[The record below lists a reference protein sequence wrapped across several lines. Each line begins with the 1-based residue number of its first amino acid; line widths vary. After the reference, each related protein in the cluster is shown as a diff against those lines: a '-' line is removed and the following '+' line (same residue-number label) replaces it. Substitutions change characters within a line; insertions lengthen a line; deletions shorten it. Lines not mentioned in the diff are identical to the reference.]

1 MDKNRKE
8 EIIEIIKYISQLMID
23 LSESNKEFNNY
34 VKDIYSKYIIDNDDY
49 TVDLTIPYSNLLD
62 HQLKF
67 LGKLNYYKNEFI
79 KSIEELKRVSV
90 TSSSLYEL
98 SANDTIN
105 KIDDQITWLKT
116 SINKTNEL
124 FTEYLK

>member
-34 VKDIYSKYIIDNDDY
+34 VKDIYSKYVIDNDDY

-90 TSSSLYEL
+90 TTSSLYEL

>member
-34 VKDIYSKYIIDNDDY
+34 VKDIYSRYIVDNDDY
-49 TVDLTIPYSNLLD
+49 NIDLTIPYSNLLD

-90 TSSSLYEL
+90 TTSSLYEL
-98 SANDTIN
+98 SAKDT
-105 KIDDQITWLKT
+105 
-116 SINKTNEL
+116 INKTNEL

>member
-34 VKDIYSKYIIDNDDY
+34 VKDIYSRYIVDNDDY
-49 TVDLTIPYSNLLD
+49 NIDLTIPYSNLLD

-79 KSIEELKRVSV
+79 KSIEELKKVSV
-90 TSSSLYEL
+90 TTSSLYEL

>member
-34 VKDIYSKYIIDNDDY
+34 VKDIYSKYVIDNDDY

-90 TSSSLYEL
+90 TASSLYEL

>member
-1 MDKNRKE
+1 MDKNRNE
-8 EIIEIIKYISQLMID
+8 GIIEIIKYISQLMID

-34 VKDIYSKYIIDNDDY
+34 VKDIYSKYVIDNDDY

-90 TSSSLYEL
+90 TVSSLYEL
-98 SANDTIN
+98 LANDTIN

>member
-8 EIIEIIKYISQLMID
+8 GVIEIIKYISQLMID

-34 VKDIYSKYIIDNDDY
+34 IKDIYSKYVIDNDDY

-90 TSSSLYEL
+90 TVSSLYEL

>member
-8 EIIEIIKYISQLMID
+8 GIIEIIKYISQLMID

-34 VKDIYSKYIIDNDDY
+34 VKDIYSKYVIDNDDY

-79 KSIEELKRVSV
+79 KSIEELKIVSV
-90 TSSSLYEL
+90 TASSLYEL